1 MKHSDASIKLNMQQS
16 KSLNVSQTVNN
27 AQISWQIS
35 SPIVVDTTHD
45 FCDVV
50 VKNGKVSN

>member
-1 MKHSDASIKLNMQQS
+1 MLSMKLNMQQS
-16 KSLNVSQTVNN
+16 KSFNVSQTVNN

-35 SPIVVDTTHD
+35 SPIVVDPTHD